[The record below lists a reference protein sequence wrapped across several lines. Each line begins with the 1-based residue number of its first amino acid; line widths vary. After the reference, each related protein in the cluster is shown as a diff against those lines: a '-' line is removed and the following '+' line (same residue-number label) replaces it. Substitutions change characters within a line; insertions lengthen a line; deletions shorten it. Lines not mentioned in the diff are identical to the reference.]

1 MKERFENME
10 TKQNFKITLESAD
23 NTEIKLWSG
32 KCTGEELNKKFL
44 GKPEK
49 EINIRFLPIHHPLLE
64 DSHASY
70 AHEKPMHPPYSENTL
85 SYMSPSP
92 DHS

>member
-1 MKERFENME
+1 MLWLIIYKRMKERFENME

-44 GKPEK
+44 DAIKAQKDKYRTDTKRCKLRAYDDTGRIIAQET
-49 EINIRFLPIHHPLLE
+49 FHG
-64 DSHASY
+64 
-70 AHEKPMHPPYSENTL
+70 L
-85 SYMSPSP
+85 S
-92 DHS
+92 